1 MNTSP
6 VTLTEKAVTKVKE
19 FMAKTPDSQG
29 KLFRVAV
36 EGGGCSGYQY
46 AYSLDEKRPDDL
58 VVTCGD
64 VQILVD
70 PASQNLLQG
79 SVVDFLDTFTSSG
92 FSVQNPQSK
101 GSCGCGVSFTV

>member
-1 MNTSP
+1 MNSSHL
-6 VTLTEKAVTKVKE
+6 TLTDKAITKVKE
-19 FMAKTPDSQG
+19 FVAKATDSQG

-46 AYSLDEKRPDDL
+46 AYSLDEKHADDL
-58 VVTCGD
+58 VISCGD
-64 VQILVD
+64 IQILVD
-70 PASQNLLQG
+70 PASQKLLQG
-79 SVVDFLDTFTSSG
+79 SVVDFMESFTSSG